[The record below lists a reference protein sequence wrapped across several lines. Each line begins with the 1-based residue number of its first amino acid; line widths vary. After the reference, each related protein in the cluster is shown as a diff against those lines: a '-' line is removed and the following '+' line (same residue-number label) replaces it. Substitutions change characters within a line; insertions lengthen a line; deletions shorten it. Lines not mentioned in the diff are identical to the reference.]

1 LEVGSSSSIGVDYV
15 PAVMSVEVHVV
26 VLSLML
32 PYAAPPDRLLNGMT
46 LHYGSHFSIKNK

>member
-15 PAVMSVEVHVV
+15 PAVMSAEVHVA
-26 VLSLML
+26 VLSLTL

-46 LHYGSHFSIKNK
+46 LHYESHFSIKNK